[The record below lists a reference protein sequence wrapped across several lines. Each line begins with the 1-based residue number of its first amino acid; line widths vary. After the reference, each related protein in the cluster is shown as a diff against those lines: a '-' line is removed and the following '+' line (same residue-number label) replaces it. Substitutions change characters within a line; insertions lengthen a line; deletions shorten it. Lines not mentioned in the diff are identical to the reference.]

1 SSYSSRRSLNSCIRE
16 TRLPLFG
23 PKAIAT
29 VCNQTKCVV
38 LIVVVSGQNQKSF
51 VFHPEKK
58 TWTSAQE
65 YCRKH
70 HTDLATIEN
79 SDDNSKAT
87 ADIPSGSQ
95 AWIGLYRIR
104 WRWVDGSQ
112 NSFTNWRSGSPDSA
126 IENCAVVDMKH
137 QWNDVQ
143 CTQPFIFICQQG
155 KRHML

>member
-1 SSYSSRRSLNSCIRE
+1 MDHYGTLAFI
-16 TRLPLFG
+16 L
-23 PKAIAT
+23 
-29 VCNQTKCVV
+29 
-38 LIVVVSGQNQKSF
+38 VSGQNQKSF